1 MELSQFVDAYTKN
14 GNTIFE
20 KVGYVNQENIS
31 RWMGMFAPLQ
41 GGAIPGATGPLP
53 PGEAQKAAIASP
65 GTPVN
70 SQGST
75 TVSVKYFPLEGA
87 GGMPSPQPTA
97 QGGGK
102 NPYDFPQNEWQM
114 LEQYYNSKEGKE
126 AAMQAGDAKKAD
138 SEGDAGPEEL
148 AQKQLLQ
155 QQQADEKARLEAS
168 EQIYAEL
175 EENLPEGYEA
185 GEGYNSLKRLSRNML
200 GFGGVG
206 KMQSVVNQD
215 IPLEEKIR
223 DASEVKDVA
232 LKIMNIGSNLAN
244 DRPLTEAQKN
254 FIQNCIRLRG
264 ASEKTQSLYTL
275 GGPDCGGEL
284 ASAGSRVT
292 LRGHIY
298 GVRIGSAK
306 SPLFEIMKDLHDK
319 AIAGDKKY
327 QTEDGKPLVF
337 WGGGDAAR
345 GNAYRS
351 LMGVLNEYGPG
362 MAQEWIKCGRRNITD
377 CPEVIDQIKTMV
389 EDNKDR
395 MDFKLLLFG
404 AKQYGA
410 GKVREEDMEFAGLE
424 VEGTVKLLEQMFDEL
439 GETPDESVALAWTVG
454 KLLNQWDSIVSQ
466 PAFKDCKWEVV
477 GRGPTGV
484 QPDGTKVNEDARLR
498 ACAGMTPDSIMRQV
512 AANPKFDVS
521 KGRGHYSEEE
531 DVVGI
536 SIKLSDGGYE
546 VDLGKATTN
555 VMDGVGDENAEK
567 RANSRRRNSE
577 WGAEI
582 AKKNGVNINAEEI
595 LEKADK
601 YSDGERDA
609 VNAVMGAVLTDLEGT
624 TAVFRE
630 KLKSVGYEQGKG
642 WDKLIKLAKKANK
655 GDADAAAELRLKLT
669 NSYRNKHKN
678 DECMRYAM
686 GLEAAMCGM
695 STQRQPFVIGDGQ
708 TGDNYLGLESD
719 VAGQAIAGIFG
730 FGWDSPLQMSV
741 TQTGITFKDS
751 EGRTIGNLNRR
762 FKDGRSNGF
771 FTVPTEWAKE
781 QLTNIGQGGPGEGR
795 GQALGPQVG
804 NSSMK
809 AEDFV
814 RQLQELIKGIDKV
827 FPVEN

>member
-1 MELSQFVDAYTKN
+1 MEISQFIDAYTRGGNVLCEIKQNLKSYLSLFAGLPKGGFPTVDSVESYETKGITPAAYLQSQGDRGDKAVMFKN
-14 GNTIFE
+14 GNI
-20 KVGYVNQENIS
+20 GYRGTGQN
-31 RWMGMFAPLQ
+31 APRFNFK
-41 GGAIPGATGPLP
+41 TSP
-53 PGEAQKAAIASP
+53 PE
-65 GTPVN
+65 
-70 SQGST
+70 
-75 TVSVKYFPLEGA
+75 TVSFTP
-87 GGMPSPQPTA
+87 
-97 QGGGK
+97 
-102 NPYDFPQNEWQM
+102 DEWQTLQQM
-114 LEQYYNSKEGKE
+114 FEAEGE
-126 AAMQAGDAKKAD
+126 GD
-138 SEGDAGPEEL
+138 SEAGKTEEDL
-148 AQKQLLQ
+148 EKDRIAQ
-155 QQQADEKARLEAS
+155 EKARQNADEQARLDAS
-168 EQIYAEL
+168 KQIYAEL
-175 EENLPEGYEA
+175 EQNLPEGYLA
-185 GEGYNSLKRLSRNML
+185 GDGYNALKRLSRNML

-215 IPLEEKIR
+215 LPLEQKIE
-223 DASEVKDVA
+223 DAYQVKDVA
-232 LKIMNIGSNLAN
+232 LRIMTIGDNLAN
-244 DRPLTEAQKN
+244 DRPLTEAQRN
-254 FIQNCIRLRG
+254 FIRDCIRLRG
-264 ASEKTQSLYTL
+264 ASKKTQSVYTL

-284 ASAGSRVT
+284 ASAGSKVT

-298 GVRIGSAK
+298 GVKIGGES

-319 AIAGDKKY
+319 GVAGDERY

-345 GNAYRS
+345 SNQYRS

-377 CPEVIDQIKTMV
+377 CPGVVEQIKTMV

-395 MDFKLLLFG
+395 LDFKLLLFG
-404 AKQYGA
+404 AKQFGA
-410 GKVREEDMEFAGLE
+410 GKVREEDMEYAGLE

-439 GETPDESVALAWTVG
+439 GETPDESIALAWTVG

-466 PAFKDCKWEVV
+466 PAFEKCKWQVV
-477 GRGPTGV
+477 GRGPTGT
-484 QPDGTKVNEDARLR
+484 QPDGTKVNEDARLQ
-498 ACAGMTPDSIMRQV
+498 ACAGMTPDTIMKQV
-512 AANPKFDVS
+512 AVNPKFDVS
-521 KGRGHYSEEE
+521 KGREHYSGEEG
-531 DVVGI
+531 VVGV

-546 VDLGKATTN
+546 IDLGKATTN
-555 VMDGVGDENAEK
+555 VMDGVGEENAEK

-577 WGAEI
+577 WAAEV
-582 AKKNGVNINAEEI
+582 AKKNGVNIGAEEI

-609 VNAVMGAVLTDLEGT
+609 VNAMMGAVLTDLEGT
-624 TAVFRE
+624 KAVFRE
-630 KLKSVGYEQGKG
+630 KLKSVGYEEGKG
-642 WDKLIKLAKKANK
+642 WDKLIALAKKANK

-678 DECMRYAM
+678 DEGMRYAM

-771 FTVPTEWAKE
+771 FTVSTEWAKE
-781 QLTNIGQGGPGEGR
+781 QLTNIGRGGPGEGR